1 MKALFPTFLGNEG
14 FKNRIGGAILSDM
27 APHAF
32 LIDGAEGS
40 GKRTLA
46 RLIAASLNCE
56 RRGTDGYPL
65 PCLTCDSCKK
75 ILSGA
80 HVDVKELSRSSDKAT
95 VGVGEVKALR
105 EDMFLS
111 ATEAEKKVYI
121 IDDAERLTPEAQNA
135 LLIVLEEP
143 PKNVVILL
151 LASGTDRVL
160 TTVKSRTQYVA
171 LSRFSPEQITEYII
185 KSSEAAHRLYTTD
198 REAFDAAVMAADG
211 SIGRALSLTDPVTAS
226 EAKDMRERAIAFVR
240 ACSPRAGFAEI
251 KEATDSLSTKRN
263 ELSDQLEIIVR
274 ALRDMIAV
282 KRTSEP
288 PTVFF
293 PNAEDARR
301 EAEPFRINR
310 LISVF
315 EIVMAAHGDLNKN
328 GNVTALLT
336 VLAGKI
342 HLLKN

>member
-1 MKALFPTFLGNEG
+1 MKAFFPTFLGNEG
-14 FKNRIGGAILSDM
+14 IKNRIGGAILSGR

-32 LIDGAEGS
+32 LIDGAEGA

-46 RLIAASLNCE
+46 RLIAAALNCE

-65 PCLTCDSCKK
+65 PCLCCDSCKK
-75 ILSGA
+75 IILGG
-80 HVDVKELSRSSDKAT
+80 HVDVKELSRQSDKAT
-95 VGVGEVKALR
+95 VGVSEVKMLR

-151 LASGTDRVL
+151 LASGTDRIL
-160 TTVKSRTQYVA
+160 TTVKSRTQYIA
-171 LSRFSPEQITEYII
+171 LSRFTPREITEYITRE
-185 KSSEAAHRLYTTD
+185 SEAASRLYSTD
-198 REAFDAAVMAADG
+198 REAFDAAVMTADG
-211 SIGRALSLTDPVTAS
+211 SIGRALSLTDPATA
-226 EAKDMRERAIAFVR
+226 EDAKELRERTVAFVR
-240 ACSPRAGFAEI
+240 ACAPRVGFAEI
-251 KEATDSLSTKRN
+251 KEVTDGFPTKRN
-263 ELSDQLEIIVR
+263 ELSEQLELTVK

-282 KRTSEP
+282 KRADNP

-293 PNAEDARR
+293 PTAEEAKK
-301 EAEPFRINR
+301 EAEPFKIAR

-315 EIVMAAHGDLNKN
+315 EIVMAAHDDCNKN
-328 GNVTALLT
+328 GNVTALVT
-336 VLAGKI
+336 AMAGKI